1 MTAPRQRPAAF
12 SDERLAAARARAEAE
27 RRWLLVD
34 VTDAS
39 KPVAWAALYTTWR
52 DPDVV
57 AWLEANAVAVQVDAR
72 LDPDDARA
80 LGVEPAAAPVVIL
93 LRDGKERLRVQ
104 GHVTAAEL
112 VKKLEHAEAAEE
124 NLRLARLMMKD
135 PEREPMDREGLADA
149 LLRAGLLEEAL
160 AHFDWLWCH
169 AVEVDPEFA
178 GVRVSFMAGRIA
190 ELCAALPAARARF
203 AELRDAAAA
212 RASTDDRDG
221 RQACIDFVVLNNA
234 IHDEERTLAWL
245 DGLDADRRRALP
257 DGLVRFELLPLLYE
271 RERWLDAGGLIRDP
285 MGDLESVLDRAK
297 SLGSV
302 RRRDVR
308 AYERNL
314 IIDGRPAEARSL
326 RRLGRGLHGDVA
338 ALHRSLVAAGR
349 AEEAAAVKEAA
360 LRFDGS
366 AAMRAALR

>member
-1 MTAPRQRPAAF
+1 MSEPRARPAAF
-12 SDERLAAARARAEAE
+12 SDERLAAALARAEAE

-57 AWLEANAVAVQVDAR
+57 AWLEANAVAIQVDAR
-72 LDPDDARA
+72 LDADDART

-104 GHVTAAEL
+104 GHTTPAEL
-112 VKKLEHAEAAEE
+112 LRKLERAEVAEG
-124 NLRLARLMMKD
+124 NLALARAMVKD
-135 PEREPMDREGLADA
+135 PERDAFDRSGLADA

-160 AHFDWLWCH
+160 AHYDWLWCH
-169 AVEVDPEFA
+169 AVEVDPEMS

-190 ELCAALPAARARF
+190 ELCASLPAARARF

-212 RASTDDRDG
+212 RASTDDREG
-221 RQACIDFVVLNNA
+221 RQACVDFVVLNDA
-234 IHDEERTLAWL
+234 IHDDERTLAWL
-245 DGLDADRRRALP
+245 DGLDAEKRRALP
-257 DGLVRFELLPLLYE
+257 DGLVRFHLLPLLYE

-285 MGDLESVLDRAK
+285 MGDLDRILERATR
-297 SLGSV
+297 LGIG
-302 RRRDVR
+302 RRDYR
-308 AYERNL
+308 AYERHL
-314 IIDGRPAEARSL
+314 IIDGRPAEARAT
-326 RRLGRGLHGDVA
+326 RRLGRGLHADVA
-338 ALHRSLVAAGR
+338 AIYRSLAAAGR
-349 AEEAAAVKEAA
+349 ADEAAAVKEAA
-360 LRFDGS
+360 LRFDDS